1 MQRVIA
7 RLGIVAIVA
16 FAAALAQ
23 AQTCTEAQIS
33 SPVNGS
39 ILTPNAAGQVTFS
52 WCNASADYFLVLE
65 SVPGAHDIFYAI
77 VTVTSVSL
85 GPTCASAPPIQCIPM
100 NGEPIYAHL
109 QTQVKG
115 VWNVG
120 FDTQYTAGT
129 TAGAGTAVWKGGAG
143 LWSTSANWS
152 GGMPNGNF
160 NVFIDKGNSVASAVT
175 LDMNA
180 AIDSLTID
188 AGDSLALRDTTD
200 LTVSGT
206 SISNAGSIAFNS
218 AGNPTGISIAPGHN
232 VGLTGGGKLT
242 LSETTDYEMSF
253 ISGGTGSILTNV
265 DNTIQGTGQIGQ
277 LGGLQLVN
285 QIKGIISANQKFPL
299 TVNAA
304 GGVSNAGLMKAI
316 GGHTLG
322 ISSPVAN
329 TGTVQTVGGGSKVQI
344 TQSLSNTGKLM
355 VGAGGLINMTG
366 PFSNFAGTT
375 LTGGTYAVTGT
386 LQFLNANVVTNAATV
401 TLTGT
406 ASKIIDQLSN
416 NGVQNLAANAT
427 SGSLTLQ
434 SGRTLTVPGAFSNA
448 GKVLVGVGSGFGA
461 GTSYTQTAGKT
472 TVDGVL
478 LAPGGMNIKAGS
490 LFGKGTI
497 TSTVVS
503 SGSVTPSDSLTTAGQ
518 LSIAGTYTQNALGSL
533 NIAIG
538 GLTVGTQYD
547 RLAVTNGVSL
557 NGKLALKRINGF
569 LPAIGSSFTILT
581 GSAVSGTFATVTGL
595 SINTGEH
602 FQVNYLPT
610 SVTVTVVSGP

>member
-1 MQRVIA
+1 MQRLII
-7 RLGIVAIVA
+7 RLGVVVVLA
-16 FAAALAQ
+16 FAAVVAQ
-23 AQTCTEAQIS
+23 AQTCTDAQIT
-33 SPVNGS
+33 SPTNGAT
-39 ILTPNAAGQVTFS
+39 LTPNAAGQVTFS
-52 WCNASADYFLVLE
+52 WCNANADYFLVLE

-85 GPTCASAPPIQCIPM
+85 GPSCSPTPPIQCIPM

-120 FDTQYTAGT
+120 FDTKYTAGT
-129 TAGAGTAVWKGGAG
+129 TAGVGTAVWNGGAG
-143 LWSTSANWS
+143 LWSNSANWS

-160 NVFIDKGNSVASAVT
+160 NVFIDKGKTTVASAVT

-180 AIDSLTID
+180 AIDSLTVD
-188 AGDSLALRDTTD
+188 VGDSLALRDTTD

-285 QIKGIISANQKFPL
+285 QSKGIISANQKFPL

-304 GGVSNAGLMKAI
+304 GGVSNAGLMRAVS
-316 GGHTLG
+316 GHTLG
-322 ISSPVAN
+322 ISSPLTN
-329 TGTVQTVGGGSKVQI
+329 TGTIQTTGAASNVQI
-344 TQSLSNTGKLM
+344 TQSFSNSGRLM
-355 VGAGGLINMTG
+355 PGAGGLINLTG
-366 PFSNFAGTT
+366 PFSNFSSTTST

-386 LQFLNANVVTNAATV
+386 LQFLNANVVTNAAHV
-401 TLTGT
+401 SLTGA

-416 NGVQNLAANAT
+416 NGLRNLAKNT
-427 SGSLTLQ
+427 SLGSLALQ

-448 GKVLVGVGSGFGA
+448 GMVTVGVGSGFGSA
-461 GTSYTQTAGKT
+461 SSYTQTAGKT
-472 TVDGVL
+472 TVDGAL
-478 LAPGGMNIKAGS
+478 SAPGGMNIQKGL

-497 TSTVVS
+497 NSTVVS
-503 SGSVTPSDSLTTAGQ
+503 SGSVTAGDTALSPGK
-518 LSIAGTYTQNALGSL
+518 LSIAGTYTQSALGVL
-533 NIAIG
+533 NISIG
-538 GLTVGTQYD
+538 ALATGQ
-547 RLAVTNGVSL
+547 LAVTNGVSL
-557 NGKLALKRINGF
+557 NGKLNLKLVNGF
-569 LPAIGSSFTILT
+569 VPAIGSSFTILT
-581 GSAVSGTFATVTGL
+581 GSAVSGTFPTVTGL
-595 SINTGEH
+595 SINAGEH
-602 FQVNYLPT
+602 FQIKYNPT
-610 SVTVTVVSGP
+610 SVIVTVISGP